1 MTTDAQLRPLDTS
14 GQVVYE
20 NVAVAGAA
28 LAGADPVR
36 ERCYSGLALATGW
49 KAGQLLAGDGA
60 LSNSL

>member
-1 MTTDAQLRPLDTS
+1 VATDDRLRPIDEA
-14 GQVVYE
+14 GQVVYT

-49 KAGQLLAGDGA
+49 KAARV
-60 LSNSL
+60 LSAVF